1 MSALT
6 ATISGDCSTLSIVG
20 GTDYSG
26 AQVDIY
32 WNDVSI
38 TSMPRDILPPY
49 GPILTLTP
57 NGDLH
62 LTIANF
68 IDSSGASLTT
78 YTHLNGIFKIVVTVA
93 GGAGASDTVY
103 ELGAVGMCDINCC
116 LGKKTKE
123 LLGCKCGD
131 CKECTSMVSDLT
143 KIYLLMNGAKVNV
156 AGCVQTT
163 TLYEKSIDEYLKAK
177 AICGP
182 SACACNC

>member
-6 ATISGDCSTLSIVG
+6 ATISGDCSTLCIVG
-20 GTDYSG
+20 GADYSG

-38 TSMPRDILPPY
+38 TSIPRDTITPFA
-49 GPILTLTP
+49 PILTLTP
-57 NGDLH
+57 NGDLC
-62 LTIANF
+62 LTVDNF
-68 IDSSGASLTT
+68 IDSSGAALTT
-78 YTHLNGIFKIVVTVA
+78 YTHLNGIFKIVVTVT
-93 GGAGASDTVY
+93 GANGDVVY

-123 LLGCKCGD
+123 LLKCECGD
-131 CKECTSMVSDLT
+131 CKECASMVSDLT

-182 SACACNC
+182 SACSCNC